1 MILLAALSAASA
13 STAAIASSSSA
24 TVATAKTAVTAT
36 AVITTVAEMRIPAA
50 GQISN
55 ILDADSQG
63 VIIMLLP
70 QILLESLET
79 LRGQKTGIREGK
91 IAFLNSCK
99 LRSCSHL
106 FCCIETGNSIPLVKF
121 AFRVAQRTSFAP
133 CRNNVIYESTHA

>member
-13 STAAIASSSSA
+13 STATIASSSSA

-50 GQISN
+50 GRISN

-70 QILLESLET
+70 QILIESPET
-79 LRGQKTGIREGK
+79 L
-91 IAFLNSCK
+91 
-99 LRSCSHL
+99 
-106 FCCIETGNSIPLVKF
+106 
-121 AFRVAQRTSFAP
+121 
-133 CRNNVIYESTHA
+133 